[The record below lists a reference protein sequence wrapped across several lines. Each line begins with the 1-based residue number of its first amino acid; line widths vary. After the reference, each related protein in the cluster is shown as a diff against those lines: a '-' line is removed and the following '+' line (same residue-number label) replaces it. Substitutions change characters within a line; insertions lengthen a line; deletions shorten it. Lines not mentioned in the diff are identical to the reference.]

1 MKEIRSIKGLIWSIL
16 NHSTRID
23 NIYEERKKS
32 RWFDSSN
39 KLCVE
44 KYYFEKIIPV
54 SQITR
59 SVCHRGQY
67 GISRILNHNFAQT
80 RNNFERIS
88 RSKRISGESSIKD
101 QRFDEELISS
111 KILVKSKLDDNSFT
125 GQPRY
130 SAKKRIDKA
139 FYRNVESRIYP
150 LKKRRKL

>member
-1 MKEIRSIKGLIWSIL
+1 M
-16 NHSTRID
+16 
-23 NIYEERKKS
+23 
-32 RWFDSSN
+32 
-39 KLCVE
+39 E

-80 RNNFERIS
+80 RNNFERIL

-111 KILVKSKLDDNSFT
+111 KILVKSKLDDDSFT